1 MTFADARHDA
11 NRARDARVE
20 RLFHEHAEAVR
31 GRVRRVDPALADD
44 VVSETFAT
52 ALRRHDVIPAGAERA
67 WLFVVADHLLRN
79 QQRSRRRA
87 TALTDALRPHART
100 TQAPAEP
107 PAVGAA
113 LAALPDRERALL
125 TMTGLEGLSATE
137 AADRLGISSGTALNT
152 MVRARRQLRV
162 KLAALGVVVAS
173 LAFGIVF
180 AEGAQARAHQPVVA
194 VTALVRP

>member
-1 MTFADARHDA
+1 MTPVTSPIA
-11 NRARDARVE
+11 NGVRDARIE
-20 RLFHEHAEAVR
+20 RLFHEHAAAVR
-31 GRVRRVDPALADD
+31 ARVRRVDAALADD

-52 ALRRHDVIPAGAERA
+52 ALRRHDAIPAGAERA
-67 WLFVVADHLLRN
+67 WLFVVSDHLLRN
-79 QQRSRRRA
+79 QQRGRRRA
-87 TALTDALRPHART
+87 TALTDALRPHTRT
-100 TQAPAEP
+100 AQAPAEP

-113 LAALPDRERALL
+113 LSALPDRERALL
-125 TMTGLEGLSATE
+125 TMTALEGLSATE

-162 KLAALGVVVAS
+162 KLAALGIVIAS

-180 AEGAQARAHQPVVA
+180 AEGAQARVNQPVVT